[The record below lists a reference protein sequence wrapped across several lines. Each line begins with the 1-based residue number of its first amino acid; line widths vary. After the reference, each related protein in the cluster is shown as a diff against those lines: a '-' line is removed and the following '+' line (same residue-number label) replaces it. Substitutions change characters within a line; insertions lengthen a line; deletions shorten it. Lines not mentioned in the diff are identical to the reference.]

1 MIIKTLYKTSDIK
14 EFVQNNYTNEKLVVK
29 QETEITV
36 QDIRRVLKICNDI
49 SEFLTVEVGSNYFL
63 IKKQSSILQT
73 NQNICCISDR
83 SFAQMIQEET
93 DN

>member
-14 EFVQNNYTNEKLVVK
+14 EFVQNNYANEKLVVK
-29 QETEITV
+29 RETEITV

-49 SEFLTVEVGSNYFL
+49 SEFLTVEVGNNYFL

-73 NQNICCISDR
+73 NQSICCISDR
-83 SFAQMIQEET
+83 SFTQMIQEET

>member
-14 EFVQNNYTNEKLVVK
+14 EFIQNNYTNEKLVVK
-29 QETEITV
+29 RETEITV

-49 SEFLTVEVGSNYFL
+49 SEFLTVEIGSNYFL

-73 NQNICCISDR
+73 NQSTCCISDR
-83 SFAQMIQEET
+83 SFAQMIQEEI
-93 DN
+93 

>member
-14 EFVQNNYTNEKLVVK
+14 EFVQNNYANEKLVVK
-29 QETEITV
+29 RETEITV

-49 SEFLTVEVGSNYFL
+49 SEFLTVEAASNYFL

-73 NQNICCISDR
+73 NQRVCYISDR
-83 SFAQMIQEET
+83 SFERMIQEEIG
-93 DN
+93 N